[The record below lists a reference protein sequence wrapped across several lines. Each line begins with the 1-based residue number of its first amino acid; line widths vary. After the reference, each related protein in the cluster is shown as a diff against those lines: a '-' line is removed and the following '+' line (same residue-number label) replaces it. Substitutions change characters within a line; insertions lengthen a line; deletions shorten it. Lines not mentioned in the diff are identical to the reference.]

1 MQINNNN
8 LRIFLIII
16 FSSTIL
22 LKFIYIFL
30 SDYFNSAI
38 FAGGDAYGMFLES
51 ITYGKN
57 IKSTSFINPLSYY
70 YMTLGKF
77 YLFTFQNYIWASTI
91 SMIAWFISFIYL
103 YKSMKLLKF
112 SSQNILIAAVIF
124 SFTPS
129 IFVITSTTLR
139 EVWQLLFVN
148 IFVYLLIKIYLNQS
162 KIFFPILFVS
172 ISSII
177 LFILHKALI
186 LFGLYSL
193 LLIFFIVYTKLKI
206 KTVFHPFLIII
217 ILIPFFIFFYLFY
230 NFYTVTGWSQLKKGI
245 PLAIEQ
251 YQIGVINSSY
261 SRSTY
266 ISNVS
271 IKNYIDLFIF
281 IPISF
286 LKYLFE
292 PIFSLNKISSLKD
305 IIALS
310 ENLIRFILILL
321 FFIKIRIKNLIF
333 LYIFSMYL
341 FLELIWSFGTVNWG
355 TALRHHIPS
364 IGLLIICALHKK
376 QIIN

>member
-1 MQINNNN
+1 
-8 LRIFLIII
+8 
-16 FSSTIL
+16 
-22 LKFIYIFL
+22 
-30 SDYFNSAI
+30 
-38 FAGGDAYGMFLES
+38 MFLES

-77 YLFTFQNYIWASTI
+77 YLFIFQNYIWASTI

-305 IIALS
+305 LIALC
-310 ENLIRFILILL
+310 ENLVRFILILL
-321 FFIKIRIKNLIF
+321 FFIKIKIKNLIF

-364 IGLLIICALHKK
+364 IGLLILCALHKK